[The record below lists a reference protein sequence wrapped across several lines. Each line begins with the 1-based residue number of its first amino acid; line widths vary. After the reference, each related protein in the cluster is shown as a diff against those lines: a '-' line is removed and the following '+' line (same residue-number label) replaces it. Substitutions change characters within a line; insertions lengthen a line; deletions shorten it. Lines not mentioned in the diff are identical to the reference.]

1 MRAVLALLFWLLQA
15 PLALALC
22 AGTDLRDT
30 LSPETRA
37 SVEAKVAEMPFAEG
51 NHWIATRGDTRIHLI
66 GTMHVDDPRFASV
79 TARLQPVI
87 EGARLLLLE
96 ATKAEQ
102 DALTADLA
110 TDPSLLILSD
120 TTLPELLSEEDWQAL
135 SRAASDRGIPGFM
148 AAKMKPWYLSLVLAL
163 PPCMQAEMGAANGL
177 DAQLEAMAVAAGTPT
192 AALEDPRTVFA
203 AFEETPLEEQA
214 AMILPSVMD
223 PGDAEDMFATLR
235 GAYFEEKTALGW
247 VLSTTLAAELS
258 PAEPEM
264 VADAMQQ
271 AEDALLTR
279 RNLAW
284 MSVILPE
291 AQADGALVV
300 AAGAAHLPGET
311 GLLKLLEAEGF
322 TLTRAPF

>member
-1 MRAVLALLFWLLQA
+1 MRALLALLFWLLQA

-22 AGTDLRDT
+22 AGTDLRAT

-37 SVEAKVAEMPFAEG
+37 SVAAEVAGMPYAEG
-51 NHWIATRGDTRIHLI
+51 NHWIARRDEEVVHLI
-66 GTMHVDDPRFASV
+66 GTMHVDDPRFDAV
-79 TARLQPVI
+79 TDRLQPVI
-87 EGARLLLLE
+87 ADARLLLLE

-110 TDPSLLILSD
+110 NDPSLLILSE

-177 DAQLEAMAVAAGTPT
+177 DAQLEALAEAAGTPT
-192 AALEDPRTVFA
+192 AALEDPRSVFA

-223 PGDAEDMFATLR
+223 PADAEDMFATLR
-235 GAYFEEKTALGW
+235 GAYFDEKTALGW

-258 PAEPEM
+258 PAGPEM
-264 VADAMQQ
+264 VADAMAR
-271 AEDALLTR
+271 AEDALLTD

-291 AQADGALVV
+291 VQVGAPIVV
-300 AAGAAHLPGET
+300 AVGAAHLPGET

-322 TLTRAPF
+322 TLSRAEF